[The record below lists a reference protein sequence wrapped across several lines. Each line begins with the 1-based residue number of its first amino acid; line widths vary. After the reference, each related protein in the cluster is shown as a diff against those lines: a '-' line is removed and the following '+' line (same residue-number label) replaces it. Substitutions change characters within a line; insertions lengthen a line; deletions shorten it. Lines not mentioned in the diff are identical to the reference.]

1 MARYKK
7 IDIDLE
13 KSIAQR
19 ARSFE
24 DFNCERVALLVNYLT
39 LINISIQKLT

>member
-1 MARYKK
+1 MARNKK

-13 KSIAQR
+13 KSIAQH

-24 DFNCERVALLVNYLT
+24 DFNYKKAALLVNYLT
-39 LINISIQKLT
+39 LIIIPFQKLT

>member
-1 MARYKK
+1 MAKYKK

-13 KSIAQR
+13 KSIAQH

-24 DFNCERVALLVNYLT
+24 DFNYKKAALLVNYLT
-39 LINISIQKLT
+39 LIIISIQKLT